1 MEGGVVM
8 FVNQNGDEIVE
19 TRLWE
24 YEDISNDELKEIVFV
39 LVRKMGLTVKRTN
52 ATGSG
57 DFELRFEREE
67 D

>member
-1 MEGGVVM
+1 M

-19 TRLWE
+19 TTLWE
-24 YEDISNDELKEIVFV
+24 YDDISDDELKEIVFA
-39 LVRKMGLTVKRTN
+39 LVREMGLTVKRTN

-57 DFELRFEREE
+57 DFELRFKKEE